1 MHEQNPEAVW
11 VVKWDQPF
19 DARAKARHDAA
30 RVAKGSESRETVGA
44 RLKRLRQE
52 QGLSQR
58 ALASPGVSYAY
69 ISRIEAGTR
78 QPSMKALRKLAAKL
92 GVSPD
97 YLETGHELGAGERR
111 ELRLAD
117 AELTLRLGDSASAET
132 ELRDLAAEAE
142 AAGDRAM
149 ASRAQL
155 DLALAA
161 DDRGDHAA
169 AIAGFEAA
177 FAFERPSPLVRLDV
191 YATLGRAYGAR
202 GENAKEIALYERCL
216 DELEDVPD
224 GKTAQTRYRILLSY
238 ALSDSGDLEEA
249 ERVLRTALK
258 EAARDDDPYMRIRVY
273 WSLARLAE
281 MEGRSAAALR
291 YARRAIALLE
301 ATEDY
306 LHRGRAHL
314 LAAWIMNST
323 GKSGATEQLDI
334 AEALL
339 GEAATSDDLA
349 RVKVERARYAA
360 LSGHGGD
367 AVHLAQEA
375 IDLLHGEHAPILGT
389 ALAALGE
396 GLAMEGDIDAANDAF
411 NRGVDLLEQTHRWRE
426 ALLACRAWGQ
436 LLRDNDRQHEAL
448 DVLDRASQL
457 ALHTNPT
464 ASRRT
469 EHTKPKRA
477 RTS

>member
-1 MHEQNPEAVW
+1 MISPAV
-11 VVKWDQPF
+11 
-19 DARAKARHDAA
+19 AKA
-30 RVAKGSESRETVGA
+30 SESRETVGE

-92 GVSPD
+92 AVSPD
-97 YLETGHELGAGERR
+97 YLETGNELVEGERR

-132 ELRDLAAEAE
+132 ELRSLAAEAE
-142 AAGDRAM
+142 AAGDLTT

-161 DDRGDHAA
+161 DDRGEHAA
-169 AIAGFEAA
+169 AIASFEAA

-191 YATLGRAYGAR
+191 YATLGRAYGAL
-202 GENAKEIALYERCL
+202 GENAKEIGLYERCL
-216 DELEDVPD
+216 DELEDLPD

-238 ALSDSGDLEEA
+238 ALSDAGDLEEA
-249 ERVLRTALK
+249 ERVLHMALK
-258 EAARDDDPYMRIRVY
+258 EAVRDDDPYMRIRVF

-301 ATEDY
+301 ATEDH
-306 LHRGRAHL
+306 LHRARAHL

-323 GKSGATEQLDI
+323 GNSDATEQLDL
-334 AEALL
+334 AEVLF
-339 GEAATSDDLA
+339 GEVASSDDLA
-349 RVKVERARYAA
+349 RVKVERSRCAA
-360 LSGHGGD
+360 VAGNGTD
-367 AVHLAQEA
+367 AVRFAQEA

-396 GLAMEGDIDAANDAF
+396 GRALEGDVDAASDAF
-411 NRGVDLLEQTHRWRE
+411 RRGVDLLEETHRWRE
-426 ALLACRAWGQ
+426 ALLACRTWGQ
-436 LLRDNDRQHEAL
+436 LLRNSDRQHEAL

-457 ALHTNPT
+457 ALHTNP
-464 ASRRT
+464 SLLRRA
-469 EHTKPKRA
+469 ERAKPQRT